1 MLDLMLHGGSRV
13 SRENL
18 TAVLQWYGMKQENMR

>member
-1 MLDLMLHGGSRV
+1 MLELLLRGGSRV

-18 TAVLQWYGMKQENMR
+18 ADVLAWYSENGI